1 MCKIQILGP
10 GCQKCQ
16 ALYERTRQA
25 ASEMGIEYEIEK
37 ITDIDQMLSFGILST
52 PALVVDGAVKI
63 YGHVPSVARIKEM
76 LS

>member
-1 MCKIQILGP
+1 MSRIQILGP

-25 ASEMGIEYEIEK
+25 ASEMGIDCEIEK
-37 ITDIDQMLSFGILST
+37 ITDIDQMLSFGIVST
-52 PALVVDGAVKI
+52 PALVVDGTVKM

>member
-52 PALVVDGAVKI
+52 PALVVDGTVKI

-76 LS
+76 LA

>member
-1 MCKIQILGP
+1 MSRIQILGP

-25 ASEMGIEYEIEK
+25 ASEMGIECEIEK
-37 ITDIDQMLSFGILST
+37 ITDIDQMLNFGIMST
-52 PALVVDGAVKI
+52 PALVVDGNVKV

>member
-1 MCKIQILGP
+1 MSRIQILGP

-16 ALYERTRQA
+16 ALYDRTRQA
-25 ASEMGIEYEIEK
+25 ASEMGIDCEIEK
-37 ITDIDQMLSFGILST
+37 ITDIDQMLSFGIMST
-52 PALVVDGAVKI
+52 PALVVDGTVKI

>member
-1 MCKIQILGP
+1 MSRIQILGP
-10 GCQKCQ
+10 GCQKCN

-25 ASEMGIEYEIEK
+25 ASEMGIDCEIEK
-37 ITDIDQMLSFGILST
+37 VTDIDQMLSFGIMST
-52 PALVVDGAVKI
+52 PALVVDGTVKV

>member
-1 MCKIQILGP
+1 MSKIQILGP

-25 ASEMGIEYEIEK
+25 ASEMGIDCDIEK
-37 ITDIDQMLSFGILST
+37 ITDIDQMLSFGIMST
-52 PALVVDGAVKI
+52 PALVVDGNVKVH
-63 YGHVPSVARIKEM
+63 GHVPTVARIKEM

>member
-1 MCKIQILGP
+1 MSRIQILGP

-25 ASEMGIEYEIEK
+25 AGEMGLDCEIEK
-37 ITDIDQMLSFGILST
+37 VTDIEQMLSFGIMST
-52 PALVVDGAVKI
+52 PALVVDGTVKV

>member
-1 MCKIQILGP
+1 MSRIQILGP

-25 ASEMGIEYEIEK
+25 ASEMGIDCEIEK
-37 ITDIDQMLSFGILST
+37 ITDIDQMLSFGIVTT
-52 PALVVDGAVKI
+52 PALVVDGTVKM